1 VSGGVYILSKKVN
14 GITRVEYPTHSTES
28 DDKPKFNYAVKLNDF
43 PDTLS
48 CRLIVSP
55 PSYVPASVQNEARQ
69 LPPISTAEFKSN
81 IACIARCIAIIDQA
95 LLKQSPDTE
104 FNTSGATTN
113 ESGADTPP
121 NTSNNAIDTAI
132 LVFPPSSVTG
142 GSVTHSVSA
151 LVNGEG
157 SLATPKGKCDFFLP
171 FPFKMHI
178 NNKFQGLYIS
188 CFRWRANQK
197 NLYLQ
202 KVY

>member
-1 VSGGVYILSKKVN
+1 MSGGVYILSRKVN
-14 GITRVEYPTHSTES
+14 GITRVEHATES
-28 DDKPKFNYAVKLNDF
+28 DDKPKFDYAVKLDDF

-48 CRLIVSP
+48 CRLIISP
-55 PSYVPASVQNEARQ
+55 PSYVPTGVQNEARQ

-104 FNTSGATTN
+104 LNASTD

-121 NTSNNAIDTAI
+121 DTSNNAIDTAI

-142 GSVTHSVSA
+142 GSATHSVSA
-151 LVNGEG
+151 LINGEG
-157 SLATPKGKCDFFLP
+157 SLATPKGKCDFSLF

-178 NNKFQGLYIS
+178 NNKF
-188 CFRWRANQK
+188 
-197 NLYLQ
+197 
-202 KVY
+202 